1 MKKLLKLVTDRLL
14 IAALDLENFK
24 LYIEDTAKLE
34 KNLGVK
40 VTGRELSSEIK
51 EIFTKPYH
59 KALNDKENY
68 LWYTNWQIILKD
80 ENKIIGG
87 ITFKGPVNRKG
98 EVEVGYG
105 IDQDYQNKGYMK
117 ETLSTIIKWS
127 FSQNKVKIVTA
138 ETNKDN
144 KASQRVLEKVGM
156 KKYKEEEKTFW
167 YKIEKTTKRG
177 VRL

>member
-1 MKKLLKLVTDRLL
+1 MLKLETDRLL

-40 VTGRELSSEIK
+40 VTGRELSTEIK

-80 ENKIIGG
+80 ENKIISG

-105 IDQDYQNKGYMK
+105 IDQDYQNKGYMT
-117 ETLSTIIKWS
+117 ETLKSIIKWAFRHNEIKS
-127 FSQNKVKIVTA
+127 VVA

-144 KASQRVLEKVGM
+144 KTSQRVLKKVGM
-156 KKYKEEEKTFW
+156 KKYKEEKTFW
-167 YKIEKTTKRG
+167 YKIDKNN
-177 VRL
+177 